1 MDRIEDEGGTA
12 MKLIYILTSLEDE
25 PVIAFE
31 SREEAELAGKSDGL
45 SCVISCVPYIEG
57 GSHENMP
64 TER

>member
-1 MDRIEDEGGTA
+1 

-57 GSHENMP
+57 GNHEGMP
-64 TER
+64 IER